1 MKSNLI
7 FSSMLCVSLLFVS
20 CKKEDEAETTAT
32 DDKPK
37 EIIMPRVQAIPAQN
51 YSQQGPQTVTP
62 QPQQVMPGQPV
73 TAGQAPVTTKPGM
86 NPPHGQP
93 GHRCDIA
100 VGAALNS
107 KPAAAQPKAG
117 SANIQQINPAA
128 FTTTQTSQPAAA
140 STPAIL
146 DPNAPATAP
155 GMNPPHGQPGHQC
168 GVAVG
173 AALPK

>member
-1 MKSNLI
+1 MKSNLV
-7 FSSMLCVSLLFVS
+7 FSSLLCVSFLFVS
-20 CKKEDEAETTAT
+20 CKKEEEAATTS
-32 DDKPK
+32 DDQPK
-37 EIIMPRVQAIPAQN
+37 EIIMPRVQSIPAQTATQQPVQN
-51 YSQQGPQTVTP
+51 ATQLQSQQPVTN
-62 QPQQVMPGQPV
+62 GQPV
-73 TAGQAPVTTKPGM
+73 SLNQAPVTTKAGM

-100 VGAALNS
+100 VGAPLNS
-107 KPAAAQPKAG
+107 PPGKANQPKPGTA
-117 SANIQQINPAA
+117 ITQQVTPNA
-128 FTTTQTSQPAAA
+128 TTTQTSTAT

-168 GVAVG
+168 GTPVG